1 MDFNPSEEQALLRD
15 SVAGFLRD
23 GPTSPQH
30 AWNGMAGLGWLG
42 ISLPEEAG
50 GIGGAIEAA
59 IVAEGLGRSLS
70 PAPFLSSTVLGG
82 YLVAA
87 AGTDEQR
94 ARLLP
99 ALTEGRLRLA
109 VACAEPGDRLLPDGV
124 ETVASR
130 HGAGYRMT
138 GHKDLVPD
146 APEAGLLV
154 VPARLPDGGTGL
166 FLLPPNAPGLAMRA
180 GRLLDGRGFADLVL
194 EGAGAGQ
201 DALLGG
207 GAAPAAVLEAAF
219 DRAAAALCAD
229 AVGAMR
235 EAVRITADYLK
246 TRRQF
251 GTALSTF
258 QALRHRIADMHMEAE
273 HAASLALAAAMACD
287 AGDPLDRARL
297 VSAAKAR
304 AGKAGRFVGEAA
316 IQLHGG
322 IGMTEEHAIGRYH
335 NRLLVADALLGSRA
349 WHLHRLA
356 AHPPAGNEATT
367 PAQDAA

>member
-23 GPTSPQH
+23 APASVQD
-30 AWNGMAGLGWLG
+30 AWDGMAGLGWLG

-50 GIGGAIEAA
+50 GIGGAVEAA

-70 PAPFLSSTVLGG
+70 PAPFLSSTVFGG
-82 YLVAA
+82 HLVAA

-99 ALTEGRLRLA
+99 ALLEGRLRLA
-109 VACAEPGDRLLPDGV
+109 VAWAEPGDRLLPDGA
-124 ETVASR
+124 ETAASR
-130 HGAGYRMT
+130 QGAGYRIT
-138 GHKDLVPD
+138 GRKDLVPD
-146 APEAGLLV
+146 AADAGLLV

-166 FLLPPNAPGLAMRA
+166 FLLPPDMPGLALRA

-194 EGAGAGQ
+194 EEVETGPET
-201 DALLGG
+201 LLGG
-207 GAAPAAVLEAAF
+207 GAAPAAVLEDTF
-219 DRAAAALCAD
+219 DRATAALCAD

-235 EAVRITADYLK
+235 EAVRTTAEYLK

-287 AGDPLDRARL
+287 AGDPLSRTRL

-304 AGKAGRFVGEAA
+304 TGKAGRFVGEAA

-322 IGMTEEHAIGRYH
+322 IGMTEEHAIGRFH
-335 NRLLVADALLGSRA
+335 KRLLVADALLGSRA
-349 WHLHRLA
+349 WHLDRLA
-356 AHPPAGNEATT
+356 ANPPAGNEAAT